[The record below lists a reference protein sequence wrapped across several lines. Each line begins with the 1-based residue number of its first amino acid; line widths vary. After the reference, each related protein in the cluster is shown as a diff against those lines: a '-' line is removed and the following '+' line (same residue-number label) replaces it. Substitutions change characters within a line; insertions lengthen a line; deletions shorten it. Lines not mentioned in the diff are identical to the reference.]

1 MAKIGGIHYSG
12 GGSTEKMAD
21 QTQASLA
28 RKTIRAHKL
37 VISKEDRG
45 ILRGLGG
52 RVAELAADPVQQEK
66 RDLWYRH
73 NALEDTRPLIFCDPE
88 NGWNEIISDEELE
101 CRGELPR
108 EWEMMLRKEI
118 FWGESMGD
126 EYIYSMKPHPSDL
139 AVPSLDENK
148 VRARLRK
155 ALQITRKCRVEII
168 MKDNHT
174 IGGNPENVIRWCQI
188 ARQEAEEI

>member
-1 MAKIGGIHYSG
+1 MAKIGGIYYSG

-28 RKTIRAHKL
+28 QKTISADTL
-37 VISKEDRG
+37 VIAKEDRG
-45 ILRGLGG
+45 ILRRLAG

-118 FWGESMGD
+118 FWGKSMGD
-126 EYIYSMKPHPSDL
+126 DRPVEPYFNIPYVHSESDWGMH
-139 AVPSLDENK
+139 E
-148 VRARLRK
+148 RK
-155 ALQITRKCRVEII
+155 
-168 MKDNHT
+168 
-174 IGGNPENVIRWCQI
+174 IGGDEMLCL
-188 ARQEAEEI
+188 